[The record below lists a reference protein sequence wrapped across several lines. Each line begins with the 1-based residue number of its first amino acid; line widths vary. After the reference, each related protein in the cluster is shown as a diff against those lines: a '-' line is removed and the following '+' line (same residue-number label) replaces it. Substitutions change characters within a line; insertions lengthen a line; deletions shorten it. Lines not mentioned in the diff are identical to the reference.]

1 MQFPRASGVLLHLT
15 ALPGPHGSGDLGP
28 SAYHFVDWLVAGGQS
43 LWQMLPLGGI
53 GLGNS
58 PYMSSSAFA
67 GNPLL
72 IDLAE
77 LQRQGWLDGDGLP
90 ADTRL
95 NDESIDFEAV
105 IAYRMQ
111 ALGCAAAGFEARAS
125 AADRQDFEAFC
136 LAQATWLDDYA
147 LFMALQAQHPNL
159 PWNQWPQP
167 LAQREASALA
177 QASVALVGACQF
189 WRFCQWVFFRQWRAF
204 KAYANG
210 RGVRIIGDIPI
221 FIAHQ
226 SAEVWA
232 RPDLFEL
239 DAAGH
244 PTVVAGVPPDG
255 FSVTG
260 QRWGNP
266 LYRWSAHGAEQY
278 RWWIARIAGTCALV
292 DLVRL
297 DHFRGFESYWEIPAS
312 APTAVQG
319 RWVPAPGDALLR
331 AVAEALGTLPI
342 IAEDLGVITPG
353 VDALRQRHG
362 LPGMRV
368 LQFAFGDDQD
378 ASSRYL
384 PHNYTADSVV
394 YTGTHDNDTTEG
406 WWHTLSDPTRQ
417 HVREYLGADGQG
429 MAWALIRAACASV
442 ADMAI
447 YPMQDVLGL
456 DGAHRMNQP
465 GVGEGNWVWRF
476 TWAQVGP
483 EPAQRLHHLARLYDR
498 LPRPPGESHAA
509 A

>member
-1 MQFPRASGVLLHLT
+1 MQFPRASGVLLHPT
-15 ALPGPHGSGDLGP
+15 SLPGPHGSGDLGP

-58 PYMSSSAFA
+58 SYMSSSAFA

-72 IDLAE
+72 IDLAD
-77 LQRQGWLDGDGLP
+77 LHRQGWLDAEALVPATGLS
-90 ADTRL
+90 DQTV
-95 NDESIDFEAV
+95 NFEPM
-105 IAYRMQ
+105 IAFRMRV
-111 ALGCAAAGFEARAS
+111 LTLAAAGFEARAR
-125 AADRQDFEAFC
+125 AADRQDFAAFC
-136 LAQATWLDDYA
+136 QQQAAWLDDYA
-147 LFMALQAQHPNL
+147 LFMALQVQHPNL

-167 LAQREASALA
+167 LAQRESSALA
-177 QASVALVGACQF
+177 QASLALAGACQF

-244 PTVVAGVPPDG
+244 RTVVAGVPPDG
-255 FSVTG
+255 FSATG

-266 LYRWSAHGAEQY
+266 LYRWSAHSADNY
-278 RWWIARIAGTCALV
+278 RWWIARVAGTCALV

-312 APTAVQG
+312 APTAEQG

-342 IAEDLGVITPG
+342 IAEDLGVITPE

-384 PHNYTADSVV
+384 PHHHTADSVV

-406 WWHTLSDPTRQ
+406 WWHTLSDATRQ
-417 HVREYLGADGQG
+417 HVRDYLDCDGQG

-447 YPMQDVLGL
+447 YPMQDVLAL

-476 TWAQVGP
+476 QWVQVGP
-483 EPAQRLHHLARLYDR
+483 EPAQRLYHLARLYDR